1 MFVTLPWY
9 YFFKVEC
16 CHLNINLLFTEETA
30 LVVYTV
36 QPLCV
41 RVCVCMQISPQGNKV
56 FHLFSGTVSLLSPP
70 AGCFSLTLSFSLSL
84 LFSLCD
90 SYCLALCPALPLK
103 QSKWVVSWMNERR
116 GAEWQRDN
124 LEHLREGMN
133 EQVDLTTH
141 FTFHV
146 FSLYWFFLLHL
157 FLVSCLK
164 ISRFA
169 NKSMKNNQS
178 KESNYIWNPSLG
190 TVAFP
195 PIFGQF
201 ALESKAKDFFLGSW
215 KCFTSQWRGC
225 FF

>member
-1 MFVTLPWY
+1 
-9 YFFKVEC
+9 
-16 CHLNINLLFTEETA
+16 
-30 LVVYTV
+30 
-36 QPLCV
+36 
-41 RVCVCMQISPQGNKV
+41 MQISPQGNKV

-70 AGCFSLTLSFSLSL
+70 ASCFSITLSFSLSL

-103 QSKWVVSWMNERR
+103 QSKWVVSWMNEG

-133 EQVDLTTH
+133 EQVGSYS
-141 FTFHV
+141 TFHV

-169 NKSMKNNQS
+169 NKSITKAS
-178 KESNYIWNPSLG
+178 KVTTFEIHLSVRLLFYPSLVNLHLSRRQR
-190 TVAFP
+190 TSFWV
-195 PIFGQF
+195 
-201 ALESKAKDFFLGSW
+201 LENVLLCSGEAASSKADGKSCLTFSGPFTRHLIMILGIISI
-215 KCFTSQWRGC
+215 RV
-225 FF
+225 